1 MLMNIFAGNLLSQRS
16 ISKYKYAVNINKHLY
31 KN

>member
-1 MLMNIFAGNLLSQRS
+1 MLMNMFAGNLLFQNSM
-16 ISKYKYAVNINKHLY
+16 SKYKYAVNINKHLY